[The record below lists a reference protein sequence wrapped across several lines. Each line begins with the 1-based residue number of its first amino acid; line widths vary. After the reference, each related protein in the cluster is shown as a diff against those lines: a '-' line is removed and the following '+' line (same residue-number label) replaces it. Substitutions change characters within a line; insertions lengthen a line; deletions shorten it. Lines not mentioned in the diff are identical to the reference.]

1 MFNFRYLKPY
11 YTQSEVLELFSLSK
25 STLQRYREEVMKKGG
40 DLWVDLGYFHID
52 GTKEAMYE
60 PVRLSNWLLE
70 NKINIPKP
78 YDYQVDEIK
87 KVKDG
92 LVEFPNFKKKNKE
105 KLNAK
110 IIIKNGIGSLVM
122 TGPTLKMFLMKL
134 KRKKVQ
140 CKI

>member
-1 MFNFRYLKPY
+1 
-11 YTQSEVLELFSLSK
+11 
-25 STLQRYREEVMKKGG
+25 MKKGG

-52 GTKEAMYE
+52 GTKEAYE

-105 KLNAK
+105 KLNA
-110 IIIKNGIGSLVM
+110 
-122 TGPTLKMFLMKL
+122 
-134 KRKKVQ
+134 
-140 CKI
+140 

>member
-87 KVKDG
+87 KVSSIEIPETSLDLQVTTG
-92 LVEFPNFKKKNKE
+92 RVDETPVSPSSTRTYSLLNMTLMLVPDPPE
-105 KLNAK
+105 
-110 IIIKNGIGSLVM
+110 GV
-122 TGPTLKMFLMKL
+122 
-134 KRKKVQ
+134 
-140 CKI
+140 

>member
-105 KLNAK
+105 KLNA
-110 IIIKNGIGSLVM
+110 
-122 TGPTLKMFLMKL
+122 
-134 KRKKVQ
+134 
-140 CKI
+140 

>member
-11 YTQSEVLELFSLSK
+11 YTQSEILELFSLSK

-40 DLWVDLGYFHID
+40 DLRVDLGYFHID

-105 KLNAK
+105 KLNA
-110 IIIKNGIGSLVM
+110 
-122 TGPTLKMFLMKL
+122 
-134 KRKKVQ
+134 
-140 CKI
+140 